1 MFFKNHL
8 KRTVMFWLPHYGV
21 PHLQSRN
28 GKKEAKN
35 HSSPLPYL
43 EQFRVSRALKIKGV
57 AFSWISSK
65 ALDINDYKEN

>member
-1 MFFKNHL
+1 
-8 KRTVMFWLPHYGV
+8 MFWLPHYGI
-21 PHLQSRN
+21 PHLESRN
-28 GKKEAKN
+28 GNEEAKN
-35 HSSPLPYL
+35 HSYP